1 MKMTTFNELLWW
13 ERQALFSLILTILH
27 NRCCYCLI
35 VRESRLKKVMLL
47 VQVQIKGRAGIWPW
61 ARLIQRLCSPMESC
75 HGILSVHRGRESR
88 PHKDQMWKQWF
99 HDLLGCGL
107 WSEVSIWKRL
117 GASRGKQ
124 GEISSCS
131 SSGIIR
137 MLWVKPEERPAQDRA
152 VGKVQGGWP
161 TGVWEALKTD
171 HYTRCK
177 RWKEDRRG
185 SCCFS
190 CQANESMWCRLGCVP
205 PKLCWSP
212 NTRYPC
218 IWLPLATAEVSKVR
232 RDHITVGQALHPIS

>member
-1 MKMTTFNELLWW
+1 MV
-13 ERQALFSLILTILH
+13 RVAGTILLDP
-27 NRCCYCLI
+27 NNFAQQ
-35 VRESRLKKVMLL
+35 MLL
-47 VQVQIKGRAGIWPW
+47 LSHCKGIEAQESDVTCPSSNKGKSWDLTLSETYSEVVLSHGVLPW
-61 ARLIQRLCSPMESC
+61 DFKCAQGQGRVGHTKTRCESN
-75 HGILSVHRGRESR
+75 GFMIFLDV
-88 PHKDQMWKQWF
+88 
-99 HDLLGCGL
+99 GCGVRSAFGNAL
-107 WSEVSIWKRL
+107 EPLEGNKVRFP
-117 GASRGKQ
+117 
-124 GEISSCS
+124 SCS

-205 PKLCWSP
+205 PKLC
-212 NTRYPC
+212 
-218 IWLPLATAEVSKVR
+218 
-232 RDHITVGQALHPIS
+232 